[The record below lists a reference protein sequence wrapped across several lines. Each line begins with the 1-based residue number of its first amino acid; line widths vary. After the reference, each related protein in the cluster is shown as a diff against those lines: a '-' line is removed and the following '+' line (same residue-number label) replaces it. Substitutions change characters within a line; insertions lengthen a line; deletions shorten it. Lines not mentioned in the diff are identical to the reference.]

1 MKINFGLKQQKLK
14 MKIESVHIKNFRSFK
29 EDTIYFDDYTCLVGA
44 NGAGKST
51 VFTALQVFFRH
62 YKDSKTDLSKLAEK
76 DFHHCNTAE
85 PIEITVTFTDLS
97 EQAEQDLSNY
107 ARQGKLIVTAKAEF
121 DAATQRA
128 EIKQFGSRLGLAEFI
143 PFFDLDKS
151 GGKATE
157 LNSKY
162 SDLQMIFP
170 DLPSAGSKD
179 AKITALREY
188 EAARPENCV
197 LIPSEDQFYGASKGA
212 NRLAPHI
219 QWVFVSASKDV
230 TEEGEENKNSAL
242 GTLLARTV
250 RAKVN
255 FTDRIAVIRQEV
267 DKQYAQLLAEE
278 QNVLDEISSSI
289 KGRLTA
295 WAHPSIDASVKWK
308 KDAEKA
314 VKIEE
319 PAAAIALGERGFEGE
334 LSRFGH
340 GLQRSFMLALLQE
353 LSTANDETAP
363 TLILCIE
370 EPELYQHPPQARH
383 LADTLME
390 LANEN
395 TQVMVCSHSPLFVP
409 KNNFE
414 KIRIIRESNNPVESL
429 NAKVSYADI
438 SAYLTKIGSKPVNNK
453 GIIAKL
459 FPYLSPSINEMFFCK
474 VPVFVEGIEDIA
486 YIKTYLEL
494 MGASG
499 HFRALG
505 MHLINAD
512 KKSNIVEPAVVAK
525 LLSINAFVVYDSDTD
540 SDPKHH
546 HQHKP
551 DNKKILTIQGYEEE
565 DEFQT
570 IHLIKPN
577 LWAWRTNLGN
587 EVENEIP
594 NWKTFYD
601 AACAEFGNAGSLNK
615 NPLVIARTLELAWQA
630 GETSPSLIQLI
641 QNIIDFGKAK

>member
-1 MKINFGLKQQKLK
+1 

-29 EDTIYFDDYTCLVGA
+29 DETILFDDYTCIVGA

-62 YKDSKTDLSKLAEK
+62 YKDSKTDLSKLTEK

-85 PIEITVTFTDLS
+85 LIEITVTFSDLS

-107 ARQGKLIVTAKAEF
+107 VRQGKLIVTAKAEF

-128 EIKQFGSRLGLAEFI
+128 EIKQFGNRLGIEDFKI
-143 PFFDLDKS
+143 FFELEKN
-151 GGKATE
+151 KATATE
-157 LNSKY
+157 LNECY
-162 SDLQMIFP
+162 AQLQVKFP
-170 DLPSAGSKD
+170 DLPAAGSKD
-179 AKITALREY
+179 AKMTALKDY
-188 EAARPENCV
+188 EAARPEECI
-197 LIPSEDQFYGASKGA
+197 LIPSEDQFYGASKGT

-230 TEEGEENKNSAL
+230 TEEGEENKTSAL

-255 FTDRIAVIRQEV
+255 FTERITEIKQVV
-267 DKQYAQLLAEE
+267 DQQYAQLLADE
-278 QNVLDEISSSI
+278 QNVLDDISASL
-289 KGRLTA
+289 KGKLSQ
-295 WAHPSIDASVKWK
+295 WANPSISASVQWK

-314 VKIEE
+314 IKIEE
-319 PAAAIALGERGFEGE
+319 PTAAIALGERGFEGE

-353 LSTANDETAP
+353 LNTTDNENAP
-363 TLILCIE
+363 TLILSIE

-383 LADTLME
+383 LAETLME
-390 LANEN
+390 LAGQN
-395 TQVMVCSHSPLFVP
+395 TQVMVCSHSPLFIP
-409 KNNFE
+409 KNSFE
-414 KIRIIRESNNPVESL
+414 KVRVIRENGNPIESKCSSVRYKDL
-429 NAKVSYADI
+429 AH
-438 SAYLTKIGSKPVNNK
+438 YLTSIGSKPVNNK

-459 FPYLSPSINEMFFCK
+459 FPYLSPSINEMFFCR

-499 HFRALG
+499 YFRALG

-512 KKSNIVEPAVVAK
+512 KKSNIIEPAVVVK
-525 LLSINAFVVYDSDTD
+525 LLGINAFVVYDSDTD
-540 SDPKHH
+540 VEEKYH

-551 DNKKILTIQGYEEE
+551 DNKKLLTIQGHEDE
-565 DEFQT
+565 DEFQAAN
-570 IHLIKPN
+570 IVKPN
-577 LWAWRTNLGN
+577 LWAWQTNLGM
-587 EVENEIP
+587 EVQNEIP
-594 NWKTFYD
+594 NWKTYFD
-601 AACAEFGNAGSLNK
+601 VACAEFGNAGSLNK
-615 NPLVIARTLELAWQA
+615 NPLVIARTLEIAWKN
-630 GETSPSLIQLI
+630 GEKSQNLLKLNE
-641 QNIIDFGKAK
+641 NIIEFGKAL

>member
-1 MKINFGLKQQKLK
+1 

-29 EDTIYFDDYTCLVGA
+29 NETILFDDYTCIVGA

-62 YKDSKTDLSKLAEK
+62 YKDSKTDLSKLTEK

-85 PIEITVTFTDLS
+85 PIEITVTFTELS
-97 EQAEQDLSNY
+97 EQAQEDLSNY
-107 ARQGKLIVTAKAEF
+107 VRQGKLIVTAKAEF

-128 EIKQFGSRLGLAEFI
+128 EIKQFGNRLGIEDFKI
-143 PFFDLDKS
+143 FFELEKN
-151 GGKATE
+151 KAPVAE
-157 LNSKY
+157 LNDCY
-162 SDLQMIFP
+162 SQLREKFQDLQN
-170 DLPSAGSKD
+170 AGSKD
-179 AKITALREY
+179 AKIATLKEY
-188 EAARPENCV
+188 EAARPDECI
-197 LIPSEDQFYGASKGA
+197 LIPSEDQFYGASKGT

-230 TEEGEENKNSAL
+230 TEEGEENKTSAL

-255 FTDRIAVIRQEV
+255 FTERISEIKQAVDE
-267 DKQYAQLLAEE
+267 KYAQLLADE
-278 QNVLDEISSSI
+278 QNVLDDISASL
-289 KGRLTA
+289 KGKLSQ
-295 WAHPSIDASVKWK
+295 WANPSINASVQWK

-314 VKIEE
+314 IKIEE
-319 PAAAIALGERGFEGE
+319 PTAAIALGERGFEGE

-353 LSTANDETAP
+353 LNTTDNESAP
-363 TLILCIE
+363 TLILSIE

-383 LADTLME
+383 LAETLMD
-390 LANEN
+390 LTGQN
-395 TQVMVCSHSPLFVP
+395 TQVMVCSHSPLFIP
-409 KNNFE
+409 KNSFE
-414 KIRIIRESNNPVESL
+414 KVRVIRENGNPIESQCSSIAYKDL
-429 NAKVSYADI
+429 AE
-438 SAYLTKIGSKPVNNK
+438 YLTTIGSKPVNNK
-453 GIIAKL
+453 GIVAKL
-459 FPYLSPSINEMFFCK
+459 FPYLSPSINEMFFCR

-512 KKSNIVEPAVVAK
+512 KKSNIIEPAAVVK
-525 LLSINAFVVYDSDTD
+525 LLNINAFVVYDSDTD
-540 SDPKHH
+540 VDEKYH

-551 DNKKILTIQGYEEE
+551 DNKKLLTIQGHKDE

-570 IHLIKPN
+570 ANIIKHN
-577 LWAWRTNLGN
+577 LWAWQSNLGK
-587 EVENEIP
+587 EVQNEIP
-594 NWKTFYD
+594 NWKTYFD
-601 AACAEFGNAGSLNK
+601 AASIEFGNAGSLHK
-615 NPLVIARTLELAWQA
+615 NPLVIARTLEIAWEK
-630 GETSPSLIQLI
+630 GEIATSLIKLI
-641 QNIIDFGKAK
+641 ENIVEFGKA